1 MSEALL
7 RNLYRTLRLVRKK
20 QLESHEPW
28 RYRKRIRSIE
38 RLIAIVQ
45 EDVDSKHASL
55 EWQTYR

>member
-7 RNLYRTLRLVRKK
+7 RNLYRTLRLVRRK

-28 RYRKRIRSIE
+28 KFRKRVRSIE

-45 EDVDSKHASL
+45 EDVDSKHAAFK
-55 EWQTYR
+55 WQIYR